1 MKFKEKPV
9 YNYKFLDD
17 SENNSELSEMSE
29 LDFQTEQ
36 NKTRKNKK
44 TSSSSSETTIEDT
57 QVTDTGSTNLD
68 TNQKNDDSNE
78 ETEDSGQEDDKEQSQ
93 EVDVDKQD
101 SDTNEK
107 SEINSK
113 TQEPTPIDYK
123 TFYETVTQD
132 FKASGKTMPGVKDPE
147 KFIKALQMATDYAL
161 KTAALKPALK
171 RVKMLEEVT
180 DDDLAEM
187 LDFKKRNPEVI
198 KKALKEANI
207 DPLELDMEQV
217 NYVPQVKMISD
228 SEYDFRETV
237 DELAKDAKFV
247 DTKQLILSGLDARS
261 KELALT
267 DIAVLKALHQE
278 VVSGRIEQIQAKAL
292 ELRTF
297 GSVGNEVT
305 DLELYANIARQM
317 DQNSST
323 IAPNNSSAVSAQVNS
338 NTQTKQVTTNPIDP
352 ELEDKR
358 ARAGIQT
365 KPQSKVV
372 KRYDP
377 TKLSDEEFMKLLDT
391 GAEFINR

>member
-1 MKFKEKPV
+1 MAV
-9 YNYKFLDD
+9 DNA
-17 SENNSELSEMSE
+17 LSLTDE
-29 LDFQTEQ
+29 DFMRAMESQEDQ
-36 NKTRKNKK
+36 DK
-44 TSSSSSETTIEDT
+44 TSETNIEDT
-57 QVTDTGSTNLD
+57 QVTNTGSANSD
-68 TNQKNDDSNE
+68 TNQENDDSNE
-78 ETEDSGQEDDKEQSQ
+78 ETEGSEQEDDKEQSQ
-93 EVDVDKQD
+93 EVDSGKQE
-101 SDTNEK
+101 SDTKDTAEQNTENQ
-107 SEINSK
+107 ET
-113 TQEPTPIDYK
+113 TQIDYK
-123 TFYETVTQD
+123 AFYETVTQD
-132 FKASGKTMPGVKDPE
+132 FKASGKTMPGVKEPE

-171 RVKMLEEVT
+171 RVKMLEEVS
-180 DDDLAEM
+180 DEDLAEM

-207 DPLELDMEQV
+207 DPLELDMDKV
-217 NYVPQVKMISD
+217 NYVPQVQMISD

-237 DELAKDAKFV
+237 DELSKDVKFN
-247 DTKQLILSGLDARS
+247 DTRQLILSGLDAKS

-267 DIAVLKALHQE
+267 NTKVLKALHQE

-297 GSVGNEVT
+297 GTVDSSIP
-305 DLELYANIARQM
+305 DLELYAAIARQM

-323 IAPNNSSAVSAQVNS
+323 ITQSNPSAVSAQVVS
-338 NTQTKQVTTNPIDP
+338 NTQTKQVTKEPNP

-372 KRYDP
+372 KKYDP
-377 TKLSDEEFMKLLDT
+377 TKLSDDEFLKLLES

>member
-1 MKFKEKPV
+1 MV
-9 YNYKFLDD
+9 VDNA
-17 SENNSELSEMSE
+17 LSLTDE
-29 LDFQTEQ
+29 DFMRAMESQEDQ
-36 NKTRKNKK
+36 DK
-44 TSSSSSETTIEDT
+44 TSETNIEDT
-57 QVTDTGSTNLD
+57 QVTNTGSTNLD
-68 TNQKNDDSNE
+68 TNQENDDSNE
-78 ETEDSGQEDDKEQSQ
+78 ETEGSEQEDDKEQSQ
-93 EVDVDKQD
+93 EVDSGKQE
-101 SDTNEK
+101 SDTKDIAEQNTENQ
-107 SEINSK
+107 ET
-113 TQEPTPIDYK
+113 TQIDYK
-123 TFYETVTQD
+123 AFYETVTQD
-132 FKASGKTMPGVKDPE
+132 YKASGKTMPGVKEPE

-171 RVKMLEEVT
+171 RVKMLEEVS
-180 DDDLAEM
+180 DEDLAEM

-207 DPLELDMEQV
+207 DPLELDMDKV
-217 NYVPQVKMISD
+217 NYVPQVQMISD

-237 DELAKDAKFV
+237 DELSKDAKFN
-247 DTKQLILSGLDARS
+247 DTKQLILSGLDAKS

-267 DIAVLKALHQE
+267 DTRVLKALHQE

-297 GSVGNEVT
+297 GSVDSYIT
-305 DLELYANIARQM
+305 DLELYATIARQM

-323 IAPNNSSAVSAQVNS
+323 IMQSNQSAVSAQVVS
-338 NTQTKQVTTNPIDP
+338 NTQTKQVTKEPNP

-372 KRYDP
+372 KKYDP
-377 TKLSDEEFMKLLDT
+377 TKLSDDEFLKLLES

>member
-1 MKFKEKPV
+1 MAV
-9 YNYKFLDD
+9 DNA
-17 SENNSELSEMSE
+17 LSLTDE
-29 LDFQTEQ
+29 DFMRAMESQEDQ
-36 NKTRKNKK
+36 DK
-44 TSSSSSETTIEDT
+44 TSETNIEDT

-68 TNQKNDDSNE
+68 TNQENDDSNE
-78 ETEDSGQEDDKEQSQ
+78 ETEGSEQEDDKEQSQ
-93 EVDVDKQD
+93 EVDSGKQE
-101 SDTNEK
+101 SDTKDTAEQNTENQ
-107 SEINSK
+107 ET
-113 TQEPTPIDYK
+113 TQIDYK
-123 TFYETVTQD
+123 AFYETVTQD
-132 FKASGKTMPGVKDPE
+132 FKASGKTMPGVKEPE

-171 RVKMLEEVT
+171 RVKMLEEVS
-180 DDDLAEM
+180 DEDLAEM

-207 DPLELDMEQV
+207 DPLELDMDKV
-217 NYVPQVKMISD
+217 NYVPQVQMISD

-237 DELAKDAKFV
+237 DELSKDVKFN
-247 DTKQLILSGLDARS
+247 DTRQLILSGLDAKS

-267 DIAVLKALHQE
+267 DTRVLKALHQE

-292 ELRTF
+292 ELRAF
-297 GSVGNEVT
+297 GSVDSSIT
-305 DLELYANIARQM
+305 DIELYATIARQM

-323 IAPNNSSAVSAQVNS
+323 ITQSNPSAVSAQVVS
-338 NTQTKQVTTNPIDP
+338 NTQTKQVTKEPNP

-372 KRYDP
+372 KKYDP
-377 TKLSDEEFMKLLDT
+377 TKLSDDEFLKLLES

>member
-1 MKFKEKPV
+1 MAV
-9 YNYKFLDD
+9 DNA
-17 SENNSELSEMSE
+17 LSLTDE
-29 LDFQTEQ
+29 DFMRAMESQEDQ
-36 NKTRKNKK
+36 DK
-44 TSSSSSETTIEDT
+44 TSETNIEDT
-57 QVTDTGSTNLD
+57 QVTNTGSANSD
-68 TNQKNDDSNE
+68 TNQENDDSNE
-78 ETEDSGQEDDKEQSQ
+78 ETEGSEQEDDKEQSQ
-93 EVDVDKQD
+93 EVDSGKQE
-101 SDTNEK
+101 SDTKDTVEQNTENQ
-107 SEINSK
+107 ET
-113 TQEPTPIDYK
+113 TQIDYK
-123 TFYETVTQD
+123 AFYETVTQD
-132 FKASGKTMPGVKDPE
+132 FKASGKTMPGVKEPE

-171 RVKMLEEVT
+171 RVKMLEEVS
-180 DDDLAEM
+180 DEDLAEM

-207 DPLELDMEQV
+207 DPLELDMDKV
-217 NYVPQVKMISD
+217 NYVPQVQMISD

-237 DELAKDAKFV
+237 DELSKDVKFN
-247 DTKQLILSGLDARS
+247 DTRQLILSGLDAKS

-267 DIAVLKALHQE
+267 DTKVLKALHQE

-297 GSVGNEVT
+297 GTVDSSIP
-305 DLELYANIARQM
+305 DLELYAAIARQM

-323 IAPNNSSAVSAQVNS
+323 ITQSNPSAVSAQVIS
-338 NTQTKQVTTNPIDP
+338 NTQTKQVTKEPNP

-372 KRYDP
+372 KKYDP
-377 TKLSDEEFMKLLDT
+377 TKLSDDEFLKLLES

>member
-1 MKFKEKPV
+1 MPV
-9 YNYKFLDD
+9 DNA
-17 SENNSELSEMSE
+17 LSLTDE
-29 LDFQTEQ
+29 DFMRAMESQEDQ
-36 NKTRKNKK
+36 DK
-44 TSSSSSETTIEDT
+44 TSETNIEDT
-57 QVTDTGSTNLD
+57 QVTNTGSTNLD
-68 TNQKNDDSNE
+68 TNQENDDSNE
-78 ETEDSGQEDDKEQSQ
+78 ETKGSEQEDDKEQSQ
-93 EVDVDKQD
+93 EVDSGKQE
-101 SDTNEK
+101 SDTKDTAEQNTENQ
-107 SEINSK
+107 ET
-113 TQEPTPIDYK
+113 TQIDYK
-123 TFYETVTQD
+123 AFYEAVTQD
-132 FKASGKTMPGVKDPE
+132 YKASGKTMPGVKEPE

-171 RVKMLEEVT
+171 RVKMLEEVS
-180 DDDLAEM
+180 DEDLAEM

-207 DPLELDMEQV
+207 DPVELDMDKV
-217 NYVPQVKMISD
+217 NYVPQVQMISD

-237 DELAKDAKFV
+237 DELSKDAKFN
-247 DTKQLILSGLDARS
+247 DTRQLILSGLDAKS

-267 DIAVLKALHQE
+267 DTKVLKALHQE

-297 GSVGNEVT
+297 GSVDSSIT
-305 DLELYANIARQM
+305 DLELYVTIARQM

-323 IAPNNSSAVSAQVNS
+323 ITQSNPSAVSAQVVS
-338 NTQTKQVTTNPIDP
+338 NTQTKQVTKEPNP

-372 KRYDP
+372 KKYDP
-377 TKLSDEEFMKLLDT
+377 TKLSDDEFLKLLES

>member
-1 MKFKEKPV
+1 MAV
-9 YNYKFLDD
+9 DNA
-17 SENNSELSEMSE
+17 LSLTDE
-29 LDFQTEQ
+29 DFMRAMESQEDQ
-36 NKTRKNKK
+36 DK
-44 TSSSSSETTIEDT
+44 TSETNIEDT
-57 QVTDTGSTNLD
+57 QVTDTGSANSD
-68 TNQKNDDSNE
+68 TNQENDDSNE
-78 ETEDSGQEDDKEQSQ
+78 ETEGSEQEDDKEQSQ
-93 EVDVDKQD
+93 EVDSGKQE
-101 SDTNEK
+101 SDTKDTVEQNTENQ
-107 SEINSK
+107 ET
-113 TQEPTPIDYK
+113 TQIDYK
-123 TFYETVTQD
+123 AFYETVTQD
-132 FKASGKTMPGVKDPE
+132 FKASGKTMPGVKEPE

-171 RVKMLEEVT
+171 RVKMLEEVS
-180 DDDLAEM
+180 DEDLAEM

-207 DPLELDMEQV
+207 DPLELDMDKV
-217 NYVPQVKMISD
+217 NYVPQVQMISD

-237 DELAKDAKFV
+237 DELSKDVKFN
-247 DTKQLILSGLDARS
+247 DTRQLILSGLDAKS

-267 DIAVLKALHQE
+267 DTRVLKALHQE

-297 GSVGNEVT
+297 GTVDSSIP
-305 DLELYANIARQM
+305 DLELYAAIARQM

-323 IAPNNSSAVSAQVNS
+323 ITQSNPSAVSAQVIS
-338 NTQTKQVTTNPIDP
+338 NTQTKQVTKEPNP

-372 KRYDP
+372 KKYDP
-377 TKLSDEEFMKLLDT
+377 TKLSDDEFLKLLES

>member
-1 MKFKEKPV
+1 MPV
-9 YNYKFLDD
+9 DNALSLTDEDFMRAME
-17 SENNSELSEMSE
+17 SQENQ
-29 LDFQTEQ
+29 D
-36 NKTRKNKK
+36 K
-44 TSSSSSETTIEDT
+44 TSETNIEDT
-57 QVTDTGSTNLD
+57 QVTNTGSTNLD
-68 TNQKNDDSNE
+68 TNQENDDSNE
-78 ETEDSGQEDDKEQSQ
+78 ETKGSEQEDDKEQSQ
-93 EVDVDKQD
+93 EVDSGKQE
-101 SDTNEK
+101 SDTKDTAEQNTENQ
-107 SEINSK
+107 ET
-113 TQEPTPIDYK
+113 TQIDYK
-123 TFYETVTQD
+123 AFYEAVTQD
-132 FKASGKTMPGVKDPE
+132 YKASGKTMPGVKEPE

-171 RVKMLEEVT
+171 RVKMLEEVS
-180 DDDLAEM
+180 DEDLAEM

-207 DPLELDMEQV
+207 DPVELDMDKV
-217 NYVPQVKMISD
+217 NYVPQVQMISD

-237 DELAKDAKFV
+237 DELSKDAKFN
-247 DTKQLILSGLDARS
+247 DTRQLILSGLDAKS

-267 DIAVLKALHQE
+267 DTKVLKALHQE

-297 GSVGNEVT
+297 GSVDSSIT
-305 DLELYANIARQM
+305 DLELYATIARQM

-323 IAPNNSSAVSAQVNS
+323 ITQSNPSAVSAQVVS
-338 NTQTKQVTTNPIDP
+338 NTQTKQVTKEPNP

-372 KRYDP
+372 KKYDP
-377 TKLSDEEFMKLLDT
+377 TKLSDDEFLKLLES

>member
-1 MKFKEKPV
+1 MAV
-9 YNYKFLDD
+9 DNA
-17 SENNSELSEMSE
+17 LSLTDE
-29 LDFQTEQ
+29 DFMRAMESQEDQ
-36 NKTRKNKK
+36 DK
-44 TSSSSSETTIEDT
+44 TSETNIEDT
-57 QVTDTGSTNLD
+57 QVTNTGSANSD
-68 TNQKNDDSNE
+68 TNQENDDSNE
-78 ETEDSGQEDDKEQSQ
+78 ETEGSEQEDDKEQSQ
-93 EVDVDKQD
+93 EVDSGKQE
-101 SDTNEK
+101 SDTKDTVEQNTENQ
-107 SEINSK
+107 ET
-113 TQEPTPIDYK
+113 TQIDYK
-123 TFYETVTQD
+123 AFYETVTQD
-132 FKASGKTMPGVKDPE
+132 FKASGKTMPGVKEPE

-171 RVKMLEEVT
+171 RVKMLEEVS
-180 DDDLAEM
+180 DEDLAEM

-207 DPLELDMEQV
+207 DPLELDMDKV
-217 NYVPQVKMISD
+217 NYVPQVQMISD

-237 DELAKDAKFV
+237 DELSKDAKFN
-247 DTKQLILSGLDARS
+247 DTRQLILSGLDAKS

-267 DIAVLKALHQE
+267 DTKVLKALHQE

-297 GSVGNEVT
+297 GSVDSSIP
-305 DLELYANIARQM
+305 DLELYAAIARQM

-323 IAPNNSSAVSAQVNS
+323 ITQSNPSAVSAQGIS
-338 NTQTKQVTTNPIDP
+338 NTQTKQVTKEPNP

-372 KRYDP
+372 KKYDP
-377 TKLSDEEFMKLLDT
+377 TKLSDDEFLKLLES

>member
-1 MKFKEKPV
+1 MPV
-9 YNYKFLDD
+9 DNA
-17 SENNSELSEMSE
+17 LSLTDE
-29 LDFQTEQ
+29 DFMRAMESQEDQ
-36 NKTRKNKK
+36 DK
-44 TSSSSSETTIEDT
+44 TSETNIEDT
-57 QVTDTGSTNLD
+57 QVTNTGSTNLD
-68 TNQKNDDSNE
+68 TNQENDDSNE
-78 ETEDSGQEDDKEQSQ
+78 ETKGSEQEDDKEQSQ
-93 EVDVDKQD
+93 EVDSGKQE
-101 SDTNEK
+101 SDTKDTAEQNTENQ
-107 SEINSK
+107 ET
-113 TQEPTPIDYK
+113 TQIDYK
-123 TFYETVTQD
+123 AFYETVTQD
-132 FKASGKTMPGVKDPE
+132 YKASGKTMPGVKEPE

-171 RVKMLEEVT
+171 RVKMLEEVS
-180 DDDLAEM
+180 DEDLAEM

-207 DPLELDMEQV
+207 DPVELDMDKV
-217 NYVPQVKMISD
+217 NYVPQVQMISD

-237 DELAKDAKFV
+237 DELSKDAKFN
-247 DTKQLILSGLDARS
+247 DTRQLILSGLDAKS

-267 DIAVLKALHQE
+267 DTKVLKALHQE

-297 GSVGNEVT
+297 GSVDSSIT
-305 DLELYANIARQM
+305 DLELYATIARQM

-323 IAPNNSSAVSAQVNS
+323 ITQSNPSAVSAQVVS
-338 NTQTKQVTTNPIDP
+338 NTQTKQVTKEPNP

-372 KRYDP
+372 KKYDP
-377 TKLSDEEFMKLLDT
+377 TKLSDDEFLKLLES

>member
-1 MKFKEKPV
+1 MAV
-9 YNYKFLDD
+9 DNA
-17 SENNSELSEMSE
+17 LSLTDE
-29 LDFQTEQ
+29 DFMRAMESQEDQ
-36 NKTRKNKK
+36 DK
-44 TSSSSSETTIEDT
+44 TSETNIEDT
-57 QVTDTGSTNLD
+57 QVTNTGSANSD
-68 TNQKNDDSNE
+68 TNQENDDSNE
-78 ETEDSGQEDDKEQSQ
+78 ETEGSEQEDDKEQSQ
-93 EVDVDKQD
+93 EVDSGKQE
-101 SDTNEK
+101 SDTKDTVEQNTENQ
-107 SEINSK
+107 ET
-113 TQEPTPIDYK
+113 TQIDYK
-123 TFYETVTQD
+123 AFYETVTQD
-132 FKASGKTMPGVKDPE
+132 FKASGKTMPGVKEPE

-171 RVKMLEEVT
+171 RVKMLEEVS
-180 DDDLAEM
+180 DEDLAEM

-207 DPLELDMEQV
+207 DPLELDMDKV
-217 NYVPQVKMISD
+217 NYVPQVQMISD

-237 DELAKDAKFV
+237 DELSKDAKFN
-247 DTKQLILSGLDARS
+247 DTRQLILRGLDAKS

-267 DIAVLKALHQE
+267 DTKVLKALHQE

-297 GSVGNEVT
+297 GSVDSSIP
-305 DLELYANIARQM
+305 DLELYAAIARQM

-323 IAPNNSSAVSAQVNS
+323 IMQSNPSAVSAQVVS
-338 NTQTKQVTTNPIDP
+338 NTQTKQVTKEPNP

-372 KRYDP
+372 KKYDP
-377 TKLSDEEFMKLLDT
+377 TKLSDDEFLKLLES

>member
-1 MKFKEKPV
+1 MPV
-9 YNYKFLDD
+9 DNA
-17 SENNSELSEMSE
+17 LSLTDE
-29 LDFQTEQ
+29 DFMRAMESQEDQ
-36 NKTRKNKK
+36 DK
-44 TSSSSSETTIEDT
+44 TSETNIEDT
-57 QVTDTGSTNLD
+57 QVTNTGSTNLD
-68 TNQKNDDSNE
+68 TNQENDDSNE
-78 ETEDSGQEDDKEQSQ
+78 ETKGSEQEDDKEQSQ
-93 EVDVDKQD
+93 EVDSGKQE
-101 SDTNEK
+101 SDTKDTAEQNTENQ
-107 SEINSK
+107 ET
-113 TQEPTPIDYK
+113 TQIDYK
-123 TFYETVTQD
+123 AFYEAVTQD
-132 FKASGKTMPGVKDPE
+132 YKASGKTMPGVKEPE

-171 RVKMLEEVT
+171 RVKMLEEVS
-180 DDDLAEM
+180 DEDLAEM

-207 DPLELDMEQV
+207 DPVELDMDKV
-217 NYVPQVKMISD
+217 NYVPQVQMISD

-237 DELAKDAKFV
+237 DELAKDAKFN
-247 DTKQLILSGLDARS
+247 DTRQLILSGLDAKS

-267 DIAVLKALHQE
+267 DTKVLKALHQE

-297 GSVGNEVT
+297 GSVDSSIT
-305 DLELYANIARQM
+305 DLELYATIARQM

-323 IAPNNSSAVSAQVNS
+323 ITQSNPSAVSAQVVS
-338 NTQTKQVTTNPIDP
+338 NTQTKQVTKEPNP

-372 KRYDP
+372 KKYDP
-377 TKLSDEEFMKLLDT
+377 TKLSDDEFLKLLES